1 MVGLTSLWLPVLVAA
16 VLVFLAS
23 SVIHMAI
30 GYHNTDYGKL
40 PKEDDIIAA
49 LRPIGIPPG
58 DYFLPWAGGAA
69 GMKDPAFKEK
79 WAKGPV
85 ISMTVLPSGANFM
98 GSQLAQWFLYAAVVA
113 FFSGYVASRTLGPGA
128 DYLMVFRVVGTTAF
142 MGYCAGSLADD
153 DLVQALGDD
162 VTEVHLRRLLYA
174 CLTAGAFGW
183 LWPARNSL

>member
-1 MVGLTSLWLPVLVAA
+1 MVGLTSLLLPVLVAA

-23 SVIHMAI
+23 SVIHMVL
-30 GYHNTDYGKL
+30 GYHNTDYAKL

-85 ISMTVLPSGANFM
+85 ATLTVLPAGANFM

-113 FFSGYVASRTLGPGA
+113 FFSGYVASRTIGPGA
-128 DYLMVFRVVGTTAF
+128 DYLMVFRVVGTAAF
-142 MGYCAGSLADD
+142 MGYT
-153 DLVQALGDD
+153 LGLWQMTIWYKRSVSTTLKSTFDG
-162 VTEVHLRRLLYA
+162 LLYA

-183 LWPARNSL
+183 LWPAA